1 MRLGLIIPTLNEES
15 NIIELIKHLQ
25 RSADYQRVKLVV
37 SDGSSTD
44 DTVGACAQLGVQV
57 IQTPRGRA
65 TQMNLGARSIDV
77 DVYYFVHADTRPPLS
92 FFQDIED
99 SVQQGY
105 DLGSYRF
112 KFDSGRFL
120 LKINSYF
127 TRFNKMWTNGGD
139 QSLFITRKAFE
150 ELKGYREEYVIME
163 EYDLLKRAKQM
174 GYQFNVLPKDIM
186 VSARKYSNNNYF
198 RVQIANLVVFNMFR
212 LGYRPQQILNT
223 YRRLIDYRS

>member
-1 MRLGLIIPTLNEES
+1 MRLGLIIPTLNEEA

-25 RSADYQRVKLVV
+25 RSPAYQQIKIVV

-44 DTVGACAQLGVQV
+44 DTVSACAQLGIKV
-57 IQTPRGRA
+57 IQSPRGRA
-65 TQMNLGARSIDV
+65 IQMNHGARSMDV
-77 DVYYFVHADTRPPLS
+77 DVYYFVHADTRPPLT
-92 FFQDIED
+92 FVEDIMD
-99 SVQQGY
+99 AVQQGF

-112 KFDSGRFL
+112 KFDSGKFL

-127 TRFNKMWTNGGD
+127 TRFNQMWTNGGD
-139 QSLFITRKAFE
+139 QSLFITKRAYE
-150 ELKGYREEYVIME
+150 ALEGYREEYVIME

-174 GYQFNVLPKDIM
+174 EYQFKVLPKDIM
-186 VSARKYSNNNYF
+186 VSARKYSGNNYF

-212 LGYRPQQILNT
+212 FGCQPQRILNT